1 MARKEVVSRKMV
13 VTVAEV
19 MCVDSEKGVVFTKE
33 VTVKGAPKKEKIFIK
48 RIKTIVEDDNTKLVK
63 VLDKHEEVRKA
74 WMPMQEFLDNCY
86 FE

>member
-1 MARKEVVSRKMV
+1 MARKEVISRKMV

-19 MCVDSEKGVVFTKE
+19 MCVDSEKGEIFNKE

-48 RIKTIVEDDNTKLVK
+48 RIKNLVEDENTKLVK
-63 VLDKHEEVRKA
+63 VLDKREEVRKA

-86 FE
+86 FD